1 VKKLNLFSIIF
12 LTFLITTTQLFSKG
26 KKMNLNLMPVPAQIT
41 LTGGKFRLTGS
52 FMIAVKGETGDRLY
66 KGSTRALRRL
76 AGRTGLF
83 FPQDFITKESC
94 SDTADFIIKTNRE
107 GNVVLHED
115 ETYQLIITKDKIE
128 IISET
133 DIGAIR
139 GLETFLQ
146 LLSIDD
152 KGYYFPTVKIDDY
165 PRFPWRGLLIDVSR
179 HFMPV
184 DVIKRNLDGL
194 AAVKMNVLHWHL
206 ADDQGFRVECKTFP
220 KLHEK
225 GSDGLYYT
233 QDQIK
238 DIIDYADDRGIRVI
252 PEFDVPAH
260 TTSWLVGYPELGSA
274 PGPYT
279 IERNWGIKD
288 PTMDPT
294 KETTYEFLDK
304 FFEEMAALFPDEY
317 MHIGGDENNGNNWN
331 ANESIQAYMREN
343 NIPDNHTLQS
353 RFNQRILQILTK
365 HGKKMIGWDEIF
377 HPDLPRNIVIHSW
390 RGQESLVESAKQ
402 GYNGI
407 LSNGYY
413 IDLIQS
419 ASYHYLNDPI
429 PEDSPLTESEKKN
442 ILGGEATSWG
452 ELVTY
457 ETVDSRI
464 WPRTAAIAERLWSPQ
479 NVKDVEDMY
488 RRLEVVS
495 FRLEELGLTHI
506 KNYEMMLRRLTNNT
520 DITALKNLV
529 DVVEPVK
536 KYARHFQG
544 VKYTSYSPYTRIVD
558 AARPESM
565 KARRFNKLVDE
576 LIKNKANAH
585 TDEIKSMLNFWKNNH
600 KELIKTIK
608 ISPVTKEIESLSEDL
623 AVISGIGLISIKY
636 IIKGKKKSKRW
647 VNKSMKM
654 LEKAKEPRG
663 QTELMVISGIEK
675 LVKAAGKD

>member
-1 VKKLNLFSIIF
+1 
-12 LTFLITTTQLFSKG
+12 
-26 KKMNLNLMPVPAQIT
+26 MNLNLMPVPAQIT
-41 LTGGKFRLTGS
+41 LTGEKFRLTDS
-52 FMIAVKGETGDRLY
+52 FTLAVKGEAGDRLY
-66 KGSTRALRRL
+66 KGSTRVLRRL

-94 SDTADFIIKTNRE
+94 SDTADFIIKTNCE
-107 GNVVLHED
+107 GRVALHED
-115 ETYQLIITKDKIE
+115 ETYQLTITKDKIE
-128 IISET
+128 IAAET
-133 DIGAIR
+133 DIGALR

-146 LLSIDD
+146 LLSVDD
-152 KGYYFPTVKIDDY
+152 KGYYFPTIKIDDY

-184 DVIKRNLDGL
+184 NVIKRNLDGL

-225 GSDGLYYT
+225 GSDGFYYT
-233 QDQIK
+233 QEQIK
-238 DIIDYADDRGIRVI
+238 DIIAYADDRGIRVI

-260 TTSWLVGYPELGSA
+260 ATSWLVGHPELGSA

-317 MHIGGDENNGNNWN
+317 MHIGGDENSGNHWN
-331 ANESIQAYMREN
+331 ANESIQAYMKEN

-353 RFNQRILQILTK
+353 HFNQRILQILTK

-377 HPDLPRNIVIHSW
+377 HPDLPKNIVIHSW

-413 IDLIQS
+413 IDLIQP
-419 ASYHYLNDPI
+419 AFYHYLNDPI

-488 RRLEVVS
+488 QRLGVVS
-495 FRLEELGLTHI
+495 FHLEELGLTHI
-506 KNYEMMLRRLTNNT
+506 KNYEMMLRRLTNNA
-520 DITALKNLV
+520 DVTALRNLV
-529 DVVEPVK
+529 DVIEPVK

-544 VKYTSYSPYTRIVD
+544 IKYTSYSPYTRIVD

-576 LIKNKANAH
+576 LIANKKNAS
-585 TDEIKSMLNFWKNNH
+585 TDEIKSMLNLWKNNH
-600 KELIKTIK
+600 KELVKTIRVSHV
-608 ISPVTKEIESLSEDL
+608 IEEIETLSEDL
-623 AVISGIGLISIKY
+623 SAISAIGLKSINY
-636 IIKGKKKSKRW
+636 ITSGKKSSKRW
-647 VNKSMKM
+647 IKKSMKM
-654 LEKAKEPRG
+654 LEKSKEPRG
-663 QTELMVISGIEK
+663 QTELMVIPGIEK
-675 LVKAAGKD
+675 LVRVAGKD

>member
-1 VKKLNLFSIIF
+1 
-12 LTFLITTTQLFSKG
+12 
-26 KKMNLNLMPVPAQIT
+26 MNLNLMPVPAQIT
-41 LTGGKFRLTGS
+41 LTGEKFRLTDS
-52 FMIAVKGETGDRLY
+52 FTLAVKGEAGDRLY
-66 KGSTRALRRL
+66 KGSTRVLRRL

-107 GNVVLHED
+107 GRVALHED
-115 ETYQLIITKDKIE
+115 ETYQLTITKDKIE
-128 IISET
+128 IAAET
-133 DIGAIR
+133 DIGALR

-146 LLSIDD
+146 LLSVDD
-152 KGYYFPTVKIDDY
+152 KGYYFPTIKIDDY

-184 DVIKRNLDGL
+184 NVIKRNLDGL

-225 GSDGLYYT
+225 GSDGFYYT
-233 QDQIK
+233 QEQIK
-238 DIIDYADDRGIRVI
+238 DIVAYADDRGIRVI

-260 TTSWLVGYPELGSA
+260 ATSWLVGYPELGSA

-279 IERNWGIKD
+279 VERNWGIKD

-317 MHIGGDENNGNNWN
+317 MHIGGDENNGKHW
-331 ANESIQAYMREN
+331 ESNKDIQAYMKEN

-353 RFNQRILQILTK
+353 HFNQRILQILTK

-377 HPDLPRNIVIHSW
+377 HPDLPKNIVIHSW

-413 IDLIQS
+413 IDLIQP
-419 ASYHYLNDPI
+419 AFYHYLNDPI

-452 ELVTY
+452 ELITY

-464 WPRTAAIAERLWSPQ
+464 WPRTAVIAERLWSPQ

-488 RRLEVVS
+488 HRLEVVS
-495 FRLEELGLTHI
+495 FHLEELGLTHI

-520 DITALKNLV
+520 DVTALRNLV
-529 DVVEPVK
+529 DVIEPVK
-536 KYARHFQG
+536 KYNRHSQG
-544 VKYTSYSPYTRIVD
+544 IKYTSYSPYTRIVD

-576 LIKNKANAH
+576 LIANKKNAS
-585 TDEIKSMLNFWKNNH
+585 TDEIKSMLNLWKNNH
-600 KELIKTIK
+600 KELVNTIK
-608 ISPVTKEIESLSEDL
+608 VSPVIKEIETLSEDL
-623 AVISGIGLISIKY
+623 AAISGIGLKSINY
-636 IIKGKKKSKRW
+636 ITSGKKSSKRW
-647 VNKSMKM
+647 VKKSMKM

-663 QTELMVISGIEK
+663 QTELMVVSSIEK
-675 LVKAAGKD
+675 LVRIAGKD

>member
-1 VKKLNLFSIIF
+1 
-12 LTFLITTTQLFSKG
+12 
-26 KKMNLNLMPVPAQIT
+26 MNLNLMPLPAQIT
-41 LTGGKFRLTGS
+41 LTGEKFRLTDS
-52 FMIAVKGETGDRLY
+52 LTLAVKGEAGDRLY
-66 KGSTRALRRL
+66 NGSTRVLRRL

-94 SDTADFIIKTNRE
+94 SDTADFIIKTNCE
-107 GNVVLHED
+107 GRVALHED
-115 ETYQLIITKDKIE
+115 ETYQLTITKDKIE
-128 IISET
+128 IAAET
-133 DIGAIR
+133 DIGALR

-146 LLSIDD
+146 LLSVDD
-152 KGYYFPTVKIDDY
+152 KGYYFPTIKIDDY

-184 DVIKRNLDGL
+184 NVIKRNLDGL

-220 KLHEK
+220 KLHKK
-225 GSDGLYYT
+225 GSDGFYYT
-233 QDQIK
+233 QEQIK
-238 DIIDYADDRGIRVI
+238 DIIAYADDRGIRVI

-260 TTSWLVGYPELGSA
+260 ATSWLVGYPELGSA
-274 PGPYT
+274 PGPYA

-304 FFEEMAALFPDEY
+304 FLEEMAALFPDEY
-317 MHIGGDENNGNNWN
+317 MHIGGDENSGNHWN
-331 ANESIQAYMREN
+331 ANESIQAYMKEN

-353 RFNQRILQILTK
+353 HFNQRILQILTK

-377 HPDLPRNIVIHSW
+377 HPDLPKNIVIHSW

-413 IDLIQS
+413 IDLIQP
-419 ASYHYLNDPI
+419 AFYHYLNDPI

-488 RRLEVVS
+488 HRLGVVS
-495 FRLEELGLTHI
+495 FHLEELGLTHI
-506 KNYEMMLRRLTNNT
+506 KNYEMMLRRLINNT
-520 DITALKNLV
+520 DITALRNLV
-529 DVVEPVK
+529 DVIEPVK
-536 KYARHFQG
+536 KYNRHSQG
-544 VKYTSYSPYTRIVD
+544 IKYTSYSPYTRIVD

-576 LIKNKANAH
+576 LIANKKNAS
-585 TDEIKSMLNFWKNNH
+585 TDEIKSMLNLWKNNH
-600 KELIKTIK
+600 KELVKTIRV
-608 ISPVTKEIESLSEDL
+608 SPAIKEIETLSEDL
-623 AVISGIGLISIKY
+623 SAISRIGLTSIKY
-636 IIKGKKKSKRW
+636 VTKGRKASRGWLK
-647 VNKSMKM
+647 KSMKM

-675 LVKAAGKD
+675 LVRVAVKEG

>member
-1 VKKLNLFSIIF
+1 VKKLKLLSIFF
-12 LTFLITTTQLFSKG
+12 LTFLITTTQLFSEG

-41 LTGGKFRLTGS
+41 LTGEKFRLTDS
-52 FMIAVKGETGDRLY
+52 FTLAIQGKAGDRLY
-66 KGSTRALRRL
+66 IGSTRALRRL
-76 AGRTGLF
+76 SGRTGLF
-83 FPQDFITKESC
+83 FSQDFITKANS
-94 SDTADFIIKTNRE
+94 SDTSNFIVKVNSE
-107 GNVVLHED
+107 GHVTLNED
-115 ETYQLIITKDKIE
+115 ESYKLTITKGKIE

-133 DIGAIR
+133 DIGALR

-146 LLSIDD
+146 LLSIDN
-152 KGYYFPTVKIDDY
+152 KGYFFPTVKIDDY

-184 DVIKRNLDGL
+184 NVIKRNLDGL
-194 AAVKMNVLHWHL
+194 AAVKMNVLHLHL

-220 KLHEK
+220 KLHEE

-233 QDQIK
+233 QEQIK
-238 DIIDYADDRGIRVI
+238 DIIAYADDRGIRVI

-317 MHIGGDENNGNNWN
+317 MHIGGDENNGNQWN
-331 ANESIQAYMREN
+331 ANEDIQEYMKEN
-343 NIPDNHTLQS
+343 SIPDNHTLQS
-353 RFNQRILQILTK
+353 RFNKRILQILTK
-365 HGKKMIGWDEIF
+365 YGKKMVGWDEIF
-377 HPDLPRNIVIHSW
+377 HPDLPKNIVIHSW

-413 IDLIQS
+413 IDLIQP

-479 NVKDVEDMY
+479 NVKNIEDMY
-488 RRLEVVS
+488 HRLEIVS
-495 FRLEELGLTHI
+495 FHLEELGLTHI

-520 DITALKNLV
+520 DITALRNLV
-529 DVVEPVK
+529 DVIEPVK

-565 KARRFNKLVDE
+565 TARRFNKLVDE
-576 LIKNKANAH
+576 LIENKANAH
-585 TDEIKSMLNFWKNNH
+585 TDEIKSMLNLWRNNH
-600 KELIKTIK
+600 KELVKTIK
-608 ISPVTKEIESLSEDL
+608 ISPVIKEIETLSEDL
-623 AVISGIGLISIKY
+623 AAISRIGLISIKY
-636 IIKGKKKSKRW
+636 ITKGKKKSKRW

-654 LEKAKEPRG
+654 LEKAKEPGG

>member
-1 VKKLNLFSIIF
+1 
-12 LTFLITTTQLFSKG
+12 
-26 KKMNLNLMPVPAQIT
+26 MNLNLMPVPAQIT
-41 LTGGKFRLTGS
+41 LTGEKFRLTDS
-52 FMIAVKGETGDRLY
+52 FTLAVKGEAGDRLY
-66 KGSTRALRRL
+66 KGSTRVLRRL

-107 GNVVLHED
+107 GRVALHED
-115 ETYQLIITKDKIE
+115 ETYQLTITKDKIE
-128 IISET
+128 IAAET
-133 DIGAIR
+133 DIGALR

-146 LLSIDD
+146 LLSVDD
-152 KGYYFPTVKIDDY
+152 KGYYFPTIKIDDY

-184 DVIKRNLDGL
+184 NVIKRNLDGL

-225 GSDGLYYT
+225 GSDGFYYT
-233 QDQIK
+233 QEQIK
-238 DIIDYADDRGIRVI
+238 DIVAYADDRGIRVI

-260 TTSWLVGYPELGSA
+260 ATSWLVGYPELGSA

-279 IERNWGIKD
+279 VERNWGIKD
-288 PTMDPT
+288 PTLDPT
-294 KETTYEFLDK
+294 RETTYEFLDK
-304 FFEEMAALFPDEY
+304 FFEEMADLFPDEY
-317 MHIGGDENNGNNWN
+317 MHIGGDENNGNHWN
-331 ANESIQAYMREN
+331 ANESIQAYMKEN

-353 RFNQRILQILTK
+353 HFNQRILQILTK

-377 HPDLPRNIVIHSW
+377 HPDLPKNIVIHSW

-413 IDLIQS
+413 IDLIQP
-419 ASYHYLNDPI
+419 AFYHYLNDPI

-452 ELVTY
+452 ELITY

-464 WPRTAAIAERLWSPQ
+464 WPRTAVIAERLWSPQ

-488 RRLEVVS
+488 HRLEVVS
-495 FRLEELGLTHI
+495 FHLEELGLTHI

-520 DITALKNLV
+520 DVTALRNLV
-529 DVVEPVK
+529 DVIEQVK

-544 VKYTSYSPYTRIVD
+544 IKYTSYSPYTRIVD

-576 LIKNKANAH
+576 LIANKKNAS
-585 TDEIKSMLNFWKNNH
+585 TDEIKSMLNLWKNNH
-600 KELIKTIK
+600 KELVNTIK
-608 ISPVTKEIESLSEDL
+608 VSPVIKEIETLSEDL
-623 AVISGIGLISIKY
+623 AAISGIGLKSINY
-636 IIKGKKKSKRW
+636 ITSGKKSSKRW
-647 VNKSMKM
+647 VKKSMKM
-654 LEKAKEPRG
+654 LEKSKEPRG
-663 QTELMVISGIEK
+663 QIELMVISGIEK
-675 LVKAAGKD
+675 LVRVAGKD